1 MNREDYICA
10 VNQYSDMVYR
20 IAYND
25 CRSVE
30 DAEDVMQNVFLKL
43 YQCQKEFA
51 DEEYKKRWLIRVTM
65 NECHSLFRSPWKRG
79 RQEWEQTEMENH
91 LVWQDSEQSEVFDAV
106 MGLSEKYRRVVY
118 LYYYEGYQAKEISDI
133 LQIRETTV
141 QTRLMRAREQLRKV
155 LGQEEIGYG
164 RA

>member
-20 IAYND
+20 IAVNA
-25 CRSVE
+25 CKSVE

-43 YQCQKEFA
+43 YQYKKEFL
-51 DEEYKKRWLIRVTM
+51 DEEHKKRWLIRVTL
-65 NECHSLFRSPWKRG
+65 NECHSLFRSPWKKG
-79 RQEWEQTEMENH
+79 RQEWEQIEMEKRM
-91 LVWQDSEQSEVFDAV
+91 VWQDPEKSEVFDAV
-106 MGLSEKYRRVVY
+106 MALAEKYRSVVY
-118 LYYYEGYQAKEISDI
+118 LYYYEGYQAGEIAEI

-141 QTRLMRAREQLRKV
+141 QTRLMRARKQLKNV